1 MTKNFLI
8 HLMQPFRNFG
18 IKYNMSE
25 SMNTAQLV
33 KRCQA
38 GDRDAFGQLYS
49 LYAPN
54 MLKVIE
60 AIVHNND
67 TAQDVLQDGF
77 IIAYSSIASLNK
89 SERFESWLT
98 TIMRNLSLQ
107 LLRDEANH
115 ISVPMSDTS
124 FNDLSENDAADGY
137 ISWDVLSKIIYKL
150 PEGYGE
156 VFRLAV
162 LDGLSHKEI
171 GEMLGIAPHSSSSQ
185 LHHAKAMLRK
195 LITEYRTGIDIFS
208 LVIVVLTILY
218 VWLGIDRDRKST
230 RLNSSH

>member
-1 MTKNFLI
+1 
-8 HLMQPFRNFG
+8 MQPFRNFG

-77 IIAYSSIASLNK
+77 IIAYSSIA
-89 SERFESWLT
+89 
-98 TIMRNLSLQ
+98 
-107 LLRDEANH
+107 
-115 ISVPMSDTS
+115 
-124 FNDLSENDAADGY
+124 
-137 ISWDVLSKIIYKL
+137 
-150 PEGYGE
+150 
-156 VFRLAV
+156 
-162 LDGLSHKEI
+162 
-171 GEMLGIAPHSSSSQ
+171 
-185 LHHAKAMLRK
+185 
-195 LITEYRTGIDIFS
+195 
-208 LVIVVLTILY
+208 
-218 VWLGIDRDRKST
+218 DRKSVV
-230 RLNSSH
+230 